1 MVINLE
7 KKEVDL
13 LVTELEHATIP
24 NLREFIASGLRKAH
38 RDELKQDEVILK
50 HLLEKL
56 KSAA

>member
-7 KKEVDL
+7 AKERDL

-38 RDELKQDEVILK
+38 RDELKQDEESLK

-56 KSAA
+56 KMAA